1 MKSYHW
7 AVKSVLLVVGQSK
20 AKDGQVLI
28 YHRLRISGHFQLFT
42 SVTCIL
48 ANKLQLLCE
57 TPSRKYYRSSKH
69 FCFPVCFQDSNFSTE
84 TIPTCILQAQSWST
98 GKASSPLLTTSSSSS
113 SCLMAAVTAHLT
125 ACIDLF
131 HSCMAQFHLLTPMA
145 LLFPNFLLYP
155 TLQLLK
161 EILMGVVD

>member
-1 MKSYHW
+1 MGRFWSTTDWGFLDISNCLHQSPAFW
-7 AVKSVLLVVGQSK
+7 PISCNFSVKLHL
-20 AKDGQVLI
+20 
-28 YHRLRISGHFQLFT
+28 
-42 SVTCIL
+42 
-48 ANKLQLLCE
+48 E
-57 TPSRKYYRSSKH
+57 KYYRSSKH
-69 FCFPVCFQDSNFSTE
+69 FCFPACFQDSDFSTE